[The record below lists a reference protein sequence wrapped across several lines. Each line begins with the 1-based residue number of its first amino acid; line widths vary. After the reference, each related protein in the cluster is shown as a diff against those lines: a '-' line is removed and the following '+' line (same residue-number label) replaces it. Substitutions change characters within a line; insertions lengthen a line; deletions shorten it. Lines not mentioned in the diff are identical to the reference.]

1 MWRLHKAHLDQTLRE
16 IREWFPTES
25 HLGKSIVPKN
35 TPCMRKLV
43 SAWFTISLG
52 TPGYLRETT
61 GTVTVS
67 GIGDATFVG
76 ASNLNLTTRPWR
88 TLRRTA
94 GPEKGLKLRLE
105 QYEGVLK
112 KTFLTL
118 SALEK
123 IGKKGF
129 LLTNRRF
136 NHYLCPEVPEKKVE
150 SCKQPAN
157 RDLNSLLAAQT
168 ALFLRESWSLSC
180 SGSISP

>member
-1 MWRLHKAHLDQTLRE
+1 VV
-16 IREWFPTES
+16 S

-35 TPCMRKLV
+35 TPLMRKLV
-43 SAWFTISLG
+43 SAWFAVSLG

-76 ASNLNLTTRPWR
+76 ASNLNSTTRPWR

-105 QYEGVLK
+105 QYEG
-112 KTFLTL
+112 TRRSSL

-123 IGKKGF
+123 IGEKGF
-129 LLTNRRF
+129 LLTNR
-136 NHYLCPEVPEKKVE
+136 
-150 SCKQPAN
+150 
-157 RDLNSLLAAQT
+157 
-168 ALFLRESWSLSC
+168 
-180 SGSISP
+180 